1 MQSLMQQMMQNPQ
14 LMENMLQA
22 PYMQAMLQSMS
33 ANPEMA
39 NQVSTHCTSSES
51 QREGLFYL
59 STVEFSAR
67 ERCVVGNNDSLR
79 KRNVDRNAFS
89 AREKI
94 VGGCVNFRRFIRKK
108 MYCVECFLYKIST
121 FYRKNISMKLYE
133 TDILRFGP
141 Y

>member
-39 NQVSTHCTSSES
+39 NQVRTHITSSES

-67 ERCVVGNNDSLR
+67 ERCVDGNNDSLR

-94 VGGCVNFRRFIRKK
+94 VGGYVNFRRF
-108 MYCVECFLYKIST
+108 S
-121 FYRKNISMKLYE
+121 
-133 TDILRFGP
+133 
-141 Y
+141 

>member
-39 NQVSTHCTSSES
+39 NQVRTHCTSS

-67 ERCVVGNNDSLR
+67 ERCVVGNKDSLR

-89 AREKI
+89 AREVI
-94 VGGCVNFRRFIRKK
+94 VGGYVNF
-108 MYCVECFLYKIST
+108 
-121 FYRKNISMKLYE
+121 
-133 TDILRFGP
+133 
-141 Y
+141 

>member
-39 NQVSTHCTSSES
+39 NQVCTHITSSES

-67 ERCVVGNNDSLR
+67 ERCVVGNKDSLR

-89 AREKI
+89 AREVI
-94 VGGCVNFRRFIRKK
+94 VGGYVNF
-108 MYCVECFLYKIST
+108 
-121 FYRKNISMKLYE
+121 
-133 TDILRFGP
+133 
-141 Y
+141 

>member
-59 STVEFSAR
+59 STV
-67 ERCVVGNNDSLR
+67 
-79 KRNVDRNAFS
+79 NAQLGKDVFL
-89 AREKI
+89 EMTTHLGKEMLI
-94 VGGCVNFRRFIRKK
+94 EMPFLLGKK
-108 MYCVECFLYKIST
+108 LLLDMST
-121 FYRKNISMKLYE
+121 FIGLAEKNVLIGMFS
-133 TDILRFGP
+133 
-141 Y
+141 